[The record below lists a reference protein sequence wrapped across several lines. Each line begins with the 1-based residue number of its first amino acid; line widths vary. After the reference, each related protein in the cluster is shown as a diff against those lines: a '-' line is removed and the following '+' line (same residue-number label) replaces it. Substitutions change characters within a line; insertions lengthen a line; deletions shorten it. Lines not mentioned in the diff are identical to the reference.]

1 MNHSQALIQK
11 VESFQNL
18 LVAIATGK
26 TYEDSEYTSQRQQL
40 LGEPIIAPLLPR
52 FVHTCRDIKQFWSHI
67 KGLFKT
73 YQERREFLWGA
84 FRPILEQLERGVTT
98 PAERTA
104 ADILAVVDSPHVQ
117 DAWQSSFTRQET
129 DPDGAITSARTL
141 LETVCKFILDKAG
154 GSYDEHMELPKL
166 YKQAASKLNLA
177 PDQHHD
183 PIVKQILGGCQ
194 TVVEGLGA
202 FRNKYGDA
210 HGKGAA
216 ATLPSQ
222 RHASLAVN
230 LAGTMAV
237 FLINTYEEKGI
248 KPGPIER
255 GPTP

>member
-1 MNHSQALIQK
+1 MNHSDALIQK

-26 TYEDSEYTSQRQQL
+26 TYEDADYVSERQDL
-40 LGEPIIAPLLPR
+40 LSEPIIAPQMPR
-52 FVHTCRDIKQFWSHI
+52 FVHTCRDIKQFWSYI
-67 KGLFKT
+67 KDLFST
-73 YQERREFLWGA
+73 YQERRDYLWGA
-84 FRPILEQLERGVTT
+84 FRPVLEQLERGSAT
-98 PAERTA
+98 PAERAA
-104 ADILAVVDSPHVQ
+104 ADKLAVVDSPHVK

-129 DPDGAITSARTL
+129 DPDGAITSARAL

-154 GSYDEHMELPKL
+154 ISYDEHIDLPKL

-183 PIVKQILGGCQ
+183 PIIKQILGGCH
-194 TVVEGLGA
+194 TTIEGLGA

-210 HGKGAA
+210 HGKSTSA
-216 ATLPSQ
+216 LPPSQ

-237 FLINTYEEKGI
+237 FLIHTYEEKGI
-248 KPGPIER
+248 R
-255 GPTP
+255 A